1 MTAEGDEQ
9 NWTLNFLSHGLLG
22 RPVLEHSREYVR
34 VVELALAGLREVGF
48 A

>member
-1 MTAEGDEQ
+1 MTAGGGEPS
-9 NWTLNFLSHGLLG
+9 WKPSSLSHGLLG
-22 RPVLEHSREYVR
+22 RPVPEHSREYVR